1 MEPEVRGGFGV
12 TGGGADGAGS
22 TDGGFGGT
30 DGGVGG
36 ADSDAADGGCGG
48 GGGGDGGVAVEVVVV
63 VEVMW
68 VVAEAVLLAEVVVA
82 GSGGVGGG
90 DGGGGGGGG
99 GGGSGSPKGG
109 VSDKENPEKSK
120 NPRSTPKSR
129 RRRTSDDG
137 DDGVHLPLQP
147 SSSPFRQHRYLSPS
161 SYLSNR
167 FHVNSLLLLFCSIK
181 ICFNSHLPVAYCR
194 QFRFFSTKFVGD
206 DPVLVRDFI
215 HSALYHP
222 DHGYFSQSPRSV
234 GVLDRSI
241 NFHKLQ
247 GRKDYM
253 SHLEKIY
260 KQNDVSWFTPVE
272 LFKPWYAHGIAEA
285 ILRTTNL
292 SFPLKIYEIG
302 GGSGTCAKGI
312 MDYIMLNAPTR
323 VYNSMSYTSV
333 EISSSLAKKQLETV
347 GEVSS
352 HLSKFKVECR
362 DAADRSGWGDAEQQ
376 PCWVIMLEVLDN
388 LPHDLIYSENQVL
401 PWMEVWVEKQ
411 QDRSKLSELYKP
423 MQDRLIKS
431 CLDILNVDKDFRP
444 QGTRE
449 ASLPSNVW
457 AKIFPKPRRSWL
469 PTGCL
474 VRVRF
479 ISDLMKAR
487 FRYVSICSDKDS
499 YDIQK
504 LLETL
509 HGALP
514 KMSMIA
520 ADFSY
525 LPDVKV
531 PGERAPL
538 VSTKID
544 GSSSDHSTYLDA
556 KGDADIFFP
565 TDFWLLE
572 RIDHYSSGW
581 LKSRIENFDR
591 SSKQGKK
598 RRTITLDTSE
608 FMEEFGLPTKTKT
621 KDGYNP
627 LLDDFINTKFYL
639 SVPTHNTK

>member
-1 MEPEVRGGFGV
+1 MAYTYRYSRP
-12 TGGGADGAGS
+12 
-22 TDGGFGGT
+22 
-30 DGGVGG
+30 
-36 ADSDAADGGCGG
+36 
-48 GGGGDGGVAVEVVVV
+48 
-63 VEVMW
+63 
-68 VVAEAVLLAEVVVA
+68 LLHSA
-82 GSGGVGGG
+82 
-90 DGGGGGGGG
+90 
-99 GGGSGSPKGG
+99 
-109 VSDKENPEKSK
+109 
-120 NPRSTPKSR
+120 TI
-129 RRRTSDDG
+129 
-137 DDGVHLPLQP
+137 L
-147 SSSPFRQHRYLSPS
+147 HRLNTVIS
-161 SYLSNR
+161 
-167 FHVNSLLLLFCSIK
+167 
-181 ICFNSHLPVAYCR
+181 CR
-194 QFRFFSTKFVGD
+194 QFRFSAFFSTKFVGD

-247 GRKDYM
+247 GRKAYM

-362 DAADRSGWGDAEQQ
+362 DAADHSGWGDAEQQ

-388 LPHDLIYSENQVL
+388 LPHDLIYSENQVS

-444 QGTRE
+444 QGTWE

-474 VRVRF
+474 
-479 ISDLMKAR
+479 
-487 FRYVSICSDKDS
+487 
-499 YDIQK
+499 K

-572 RIDHYSSGW
+572 RIDHYGSGW